1 MTKLSR
7 RHLVAGGLAGAG
19 ASVFPGFI
27 REANAATVTRYNLAT
42 ANGQAMLKKYAQ
54 AVKLMMALPPSDP
67 RSWTFQWY
75 THAVP
80 TNTTKAAAISSIFG
94 SGSSPQKALA
104 TLMWN
109 TCQAHFNSADEPYFL
124 PWHRMYVCY
133 FEEIIRALLKDP
145 KFSLPYWNY
154 SVPAGYPIPKEFR
167 MQNDPL
173 WGPLFRPNRKSVV
186 NAGQPIFNGN
196 PGGTASDLST
206 APAMAQTSYLPV
218 GAVQGFNQTL
228 DFGLHGNVHVFVGNG
243 QGMGSIPWAANDPIF
258 WMHHCNID
266 RIWASWNN
274 AGHTNPNNMPSWSN
288 KVFVF
293 AGPDGKEVK
302 AVVKDYTNTK
312 KCDYTYDQFVSSPIH
327 IATAPATATLT
338 AAAVVPPVAVAKSQ
352 SGPVALSAATPVR
365 VNLQAAAPPSPA
377 PTQAPGAT
385 SAASPLS
392 ARLSALPEN
401 RRLYLVLSDVKADD
415 QPEALYRIYLDLPGD
430 GAPSDPVNSHY
441 VGTFNFFAA
450 VPHGDDHAGHN
461 VSRSM
466 SFDITDV
473 AANLDAKSL
482 LKSQPV
488 VTIVPSNEPAA
499 NAKPVVG
506 DISFV
511 EQ

>member
-1 MTKLSR
+1 MMKLSR

-19 ASVFPGFI
+19 ATIFPGLI
-27 REANAATVTRYNLAT
+27 KEANAATSIRYNLAS
-42 ANGQAMLKKYAQ
+42 ANGQIMLKKYAQ
-54 AVKLMMALPPSDP
+54 AVKIMMALPPSDP
-67 RSWTFQWY
+67 RSWTFQWF

-80 TNTTKAAAISSIFG
+80 TNTTKAAALTQIFG

-104 TLMWN
+104 TAMWN
-109 TCQAHFNSADEPYFL
+109 TCQGHFGAAGEPYFL
-124 PWHRMYVCY
+124 PWHRMFVCY

-173 WGPLFRPNRKSVV
+173 WGPLFRPDRKSVV

-218 GAVQGFNQTL
+218 GVVQGFNQTL
-228 DFGLHGNVHVFVGNG
+228 DFGLHGNVHVYVGTTV
-243 QGMGSIPWAANDPIF
+243 GMGRIPWAANDPIF

-266 RIWASWNN
+266 RIWTSWNV
-274 AGHTNPNNMPSWSN
+274 GHPNPNTAAWQN

-302 AVVKDYTNTK
+302 PVVKDYTNTK
-312 KCDYTYDQFVSSPIH
+312 KCNYTYDQLISSAMLVAAAQAAPSP
-327 IATAPATATLT
+327 AAAAPVAPAVT
-338 AAAVVPPVAVAKSQ
+338 VAKSQ
-352 SGPVALSAATPVR
+352 SGPVALSAAAPVR
-365 VNLQAAAPPSPA
+365 VNLQGTAPPAPSAAAPTPSA
-377 PTQAPGAT
+377 A
-385 SAASPLS
+385 AASPLS
-392 ARLSALPEN
+392 AKLSALPES
-401 RRLYLVLSDVKADD
+401 RRLYLVLSDIKAED
-415 QPEALYRIYLDLPGD
+415 QPDAVYRVYLDLPGD

-450 VPHGDDHAGHN
+450 VPHGDDHSDHGT
-461 VSRSM
+461 RSL
-466 SFDITDV
+466 SFDITEM
-473 AANLDAKSL
+473 AANLDAKGL
-482 LKSQPV
+482 LKTQAA